1 VLVSEKMG
9 GPECGVPTGQP
20 RRRGPLL
27 HSLKLGANLSPKQ
40 PSFPDSSIVAYECT
54 TELSAYNHLKIA
66 IVFVGD
72 DETITVQRPNCFQ
85 RNCAGSYKCIDM
97 ISNWE
102 EVEADL

>member
-1 VLVSEKMG
+1 
-9 GPECGVPTGQP
+9 
-20 RRRGPLL
+20 
-27 HSLKLGANLSPKQ
+27 
-40 PSFPDSSIVAYECT
+40 
-54 TELSAYNHLKIA
+54 LSAYNHLKIA